1 METDSRKS
9 ALAWPPPAL
18 LASREVPSA
27 ACRVDRYGAWVA
39 AGERYWQF
47 GRRRCGRAITSAL
60 VDDLS
65 RAVARC
71 RFSSNADGE
80 RAESLQALR
89 FRLYGKPFLACTC
102 VLAAARVC
110 VWHRRHSD
118 VGIFI
123 LSLSHL
129 ACLMPRTSVSP
140 AAAPCAAYECLRPLS
155 SNEWFCLAL
164 HVARHA

>member
-102 VLAAARVC
+102 VLAPVC
-110 VWHRRHSD
+110 LQQHACAF
-118 VGIFI
+118 GIAVTVTLVSSFFR
-123 LSLSHL
+123 
-129 ACLMPRTSVSP
+129 CRTSP
-140 AAAPCAAYECLRPLS
+140 A
-155 SNEWFCLAL
+155 
-164 HVARHA
+164 